1 MHTVATLVGYAII
14 FEEAGAGFCSKMAA
28 WMPAPR
34 DSDPRWY
41 VVLTA
46 FVNAWGGNYGHAK
59 NQT

>member
-1 MHTVATLVGYAII
+1 
-14 FEEAGAGFCSKMAA
+14 MAA